1 MAVTT
6 EEILAA
12 AGELAGRTLTDGEEE
27 ILSVLCEGELAAWRG
42 RLRESVREETCRGTL
57 VVACALGALAAMETA
72 WESGAGG
79 IVSFSAGDLSVRE
92 AEGQTAEARAGSLRR
107 QAERLMAPYARDEGF
122 AFWEV
127 EG

>member
-12 AGELAGRTLTDGEEE
+12 ARELAGRAMTDGEEK
-27 ILSVLCEGELAAWRG
+27 ILSVLCAGELGAWRG
-42 RLRESVREETCRGTL
+42 RLREGVTEEDCGD
-57 VVACALGALAAMETA
+57 ALTAMETA
-72 WESGAGG
+72 WEHGSGRV
-79 IVSFSAGDLSVRE
+79 VSFSAGDLSVRE
-92 AEGQTAEARAGSLRR
+92 TEGQTAEESANALRR

>member
-12 AGELAGRTLTDGEEE
+12 ARELAGRTMTDGEEK
-27 ILSVLCEGELAAWRG
+27 ILSVLCAGELSAWRA
-42 RLRESVREETCRGTL
+42 RLREDVDEEDCHETL
-57 VVACALGALAAMETA
+57 VVACAWGALAAIGTA
-72 WESGAGG
+72 WENGAGRV
-79 IVSFSAGDLSVRE
+79 VSFSAGDLSVRE
-92 AEGQTAEARAGSLRR
+92 TEGQTAEESANALRR

>member
-1 MAVTT
+1 MTT

-12 AGELAGRTLTDGEEE
+12 ARELAGRAMTDGEEK
-27 ILSVLCEGELAAWRG
+27 ILSVLCAGELAAWRG
-42 RLRESVREETCRGTL
+42 RLREGMTEEQCQDVL
-57 VVACALGALAAMETA
+57 VVACALGALAAMGTA
-72 WESGAGG
+72 WESSAGG
-79 IVSFSAGDLSVRE
+79 VVSFSAGDLSVRE
-92 AEGQTAEARAGSLRR
+92 ADGQTAEERADSLRR

>member
-12 AGELAGRTLTDGEEE
+12 ARELAGRAMTDGEEK
-27 ILSVLCEGELAAWRG
+27 ILSVLCAGELGAWRG
-42 RLRESVREETCRGTL
+42 RLREGVTEEDCGD
-57 VVACALGALAAMETA
+57 ALTGRV
-72 WESGAGG
+72 
-79 IVSFSAGDLSVRE
+79 VSFSAGDLSVRE
-92 AEGQTAEARAGSLRR
+92 TEGQTAEESANALRR

>member
-12 AGELAGRTLTDGEEE
+12 ARELAGRAMTDGEEK
-27 ILSVLCEGELAAWRG
+27 ILSVLCAGELGAWRG
-42 RLRESVREETCRGTL
+42 RLREGVTEEDCGDALT
-57 VVACALGALAAMETA
+57 VACAWGALAAMETA
-72 WESGAGG
+72 WEHGSGR
-79 IVSFSAGDLSVRE
+79 DLSVRE
-92 AEGQTAEARAGSLRR
+92 TEGQTAEESANALRR

>member
-12 AGELAGRTLTDGEEE
+12 ARELAGRAMTDGEE
-27 ILSVLCEGELAAWRG
+27 
-42 RLRESVREETCRGTL
+42 
-57 VVACALGALAAMETA
+57 
-72 WESGAGG
+72 
-79 IVSFSAGDLSVRE
+79 SAN
-92 AEGQTAEARAGSLRR
+92 ALRR